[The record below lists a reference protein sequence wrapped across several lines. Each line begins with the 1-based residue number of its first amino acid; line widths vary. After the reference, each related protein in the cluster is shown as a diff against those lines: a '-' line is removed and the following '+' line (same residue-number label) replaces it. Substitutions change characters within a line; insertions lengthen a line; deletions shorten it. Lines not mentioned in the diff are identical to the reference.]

1 MMEALAETLWE
12 AQRFGRGLDVNQ
24 YMTRLRKLVDLGQE
38 DQARINPHEVPQS
51 DRISERK

>member
-1 MMEALAETLWE
+1 MEALAETLWE

-51 DRISERK
+51 DLISERQ